1 MRSASAKRARAPV
14 DLSAELAGLVDRLA
28 EPGPDG
34 GRAIQFVSARSGEGT
49 STVARAFARAAAG
62 RGERGVWLVEL
73 DVMSGVQFDAFADGA
88 YGALGEPGRAS
99 PDDSAFFQVVSPMRE
114 AGAAPAEAAS
124 FLEAWP
130 LAGEKFWVTR
140 FKSERLRPGWSV
152 RLTGGADYWRALR
165 PYADLIVVDA
175 PSAERSRAAAA
186 VAPHMDSTV
195 LVVAADN
202 DDPSGPALLRD
213 GLKAVGGRCA
223 GAILNRAPRPAPRFL
238 RALAP

>member
-1 MRSASAKRARAPV
+1 MIGSARRRSRAPV
-14 DLSAELAGLVDRLA
+14 DMSHALAGLVERLG
-28 EPGPDG
+28 EPAPEG

-62 RGERGVWLVEL
+62 RGGRGVWLVEL
-73 DVMSGVQFDAFADGA
+73 DVMAGAQFDAFADGA

-99 PDDSAFFQVVSPMRE
+99 PDDSAFFQVAPPVHE
-114 AGAAPAEAAS
+114 AGAPVPTAAS
-124 FLEAWP
+124 YLEAWP
-130 LAGEKFWVTR
+130 VTGEKFWVTR
-140 FKSERLRPGWSV
+140 FKAERLRPGQSV
-152 RLTGGADYWRALR
+152 RLTGGGDYWRALK

-195 LVVAADN
+195 VVVSADN

-213 GLKAVGGRCA
+213 GVTAVGGRCA
-223 GAILNRAPRPAPRFL
+223 GVILNRVPSRPPRFL
-238 RALAP
+238 RALTP